1 VSRRSGSGRL
11 CSILMERLV
20 AFRWWRD
27 SQFTNEQPDTV
38 SVEPMALSKVLQI
51 YVFSS
56 SQERIAKL
64 QVLSLPLG
72 QRNLPILET

>member
-1 VSRRSGSGRL
+1 
-11 CSILMERLV
+11 MERLV

-51 YVFSS
+51 CVFSS

-64 QVLSLPLG
+64 QVLSLPFS
-72 QRNLPILET
+72 QRNLPIPES

>member
-1 VSRRSGSGRL
+1 
-11 CSILMERLV
+11 MERLV

-51 YVFSS
+51 YVFRS

-64 QVLSLPLG
+64 QVLTLPLG
-72 QRNLPILET
+72 QRNLQIPES

>member
-1 VSRRSGSGRL
+1 
-11 CSILMERLV
+11 MERLV

>member
-1 VSRRSGSGRL
+1 
-11 CSILMERLV
+11 MERLV
-20 AFRWWRD
+20 AFRWWGD

-64 QVLSLPLG
+64 QVLSLPFS
-72 QRNLPILET
+72 QRNLPIPES